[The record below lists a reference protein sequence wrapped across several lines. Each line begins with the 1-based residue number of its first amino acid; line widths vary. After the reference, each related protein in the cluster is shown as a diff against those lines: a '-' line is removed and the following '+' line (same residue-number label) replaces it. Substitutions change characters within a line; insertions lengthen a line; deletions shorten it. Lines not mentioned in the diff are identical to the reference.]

1 VTFWE
6 KYLALFAIIGPLL
19 IVVSGK
25 NIPHLALFN
34 NKYPLQRD
42 IFCMCEALLLFGWL
56 GFGWSEV
63 GLIWFGVVLL
73 CSAIVAQLSCHY
85 VPLLCFAQVLIFG
98 YKVLRVVSLHCAS
111 YRFTLL
117 VARRTKVLLLVVYL
131 LLVLSLCR
139 YTPCSST
146 RCVYFMSTRCR
157 SPYSHI
163 ISLRSYMLVCLSC
176 PCHVHVSSLFV
187 LCTHVPRLTCTRPRL
202 MCGT

>member
-1 VTFWE
+1 VFIFLGLGIGFV
-6 KYLALFAIIGPLL
+6 KSVFANLRL
-19 IVVSGK
+19 RAVFLK
-25 NIPHLALFN
+25 NIPHLVPFS

-117 VARRTKVLLLVVYL
+117 VARRTKVLLFGYPSYALAKARTVL
-131 LLVLSLCR
+131 LLYR
-139 YTPCSST
+139 NSS
-146 RCVYFMSTRCR
+146 
-157 SPYSHI
+157 
-163 ISLRSYMLVCLSC
+163 SYLV
-176 PCHVHVSSLFV
+176 
-187 LCTHVPRLTCTRPRL
+187 
-202 MCGT
+202 